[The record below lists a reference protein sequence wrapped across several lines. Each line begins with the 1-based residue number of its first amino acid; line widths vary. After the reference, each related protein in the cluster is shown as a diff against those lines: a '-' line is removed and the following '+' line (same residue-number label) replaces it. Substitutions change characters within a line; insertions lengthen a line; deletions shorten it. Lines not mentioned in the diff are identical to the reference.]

1 MPRSQASPPVPALAA
16 AGILGELRP
25 ACCWPGPTTGTC
37 GSGDS
42 WTLWVG
48 PQVRPRIAGGGK
60 LVDVGGR
67 THPPGGR
74 FRGDLEAFPAGW
86 SPPLSDS
93 RRPCLLL
100 GGFRPNARFHGG
112 SCERKGEGAHVAAL
126 ETGDASGSF
135 LKGRG
140 GALQVQEWV
149 GCLWH

>member
-1 MPRSQASPPVPALAA
+1 MAAPTLQVGVSGGIWGLSRLA
-16 AGILGELRP
+16 
-25 ACCWPGPTTGTC
+25 GP
-37 GSGDS
+37 
-42 WTLWVG
+42 
-48 PQVRPRIAGGGK
+48 
-60 LVDVGGR
+60 
-67 THPPGGR
+67 
-74 FRGDLEAFPAGW
+74 
-86 SPPLSDS
+86 PPLSDS

-126 ETGDASGSF
+126 ETGDAPGSF